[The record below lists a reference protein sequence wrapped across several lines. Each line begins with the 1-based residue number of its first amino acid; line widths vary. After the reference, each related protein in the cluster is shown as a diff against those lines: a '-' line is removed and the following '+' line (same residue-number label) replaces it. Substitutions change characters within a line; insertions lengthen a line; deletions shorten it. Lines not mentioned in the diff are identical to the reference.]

1 MIKLFFYYL
10 FKPKIKPDII
20 ITEYDLFENKIR
32 IKNESIKVI
41 YESIKEKSE
50 KMNSIKI
57 IR

>member
-1 MIKLFFYYL
+1 MVKRFFYYL
-10 FKPKIKPDII
+10 FKSKIKPDII

-32 IKNESIKVI
+32 LKNESIKVI

-50 KMNSIKI
+50 KINSIKI

>member
-1 MIKLFFYYL
+1 MVKRFFYYL
-10 FKPKIKPDII
+10 FKSKIKPDKV

-50 KMNSIKI
+50 KINSIKI